1 MLEQVEEK
9 REQATQEGF
18 AFSVWTMDEQR
29 LGLKPVTRRI
39 WAIKGSKPRAIVNH
53 QYEWLYLYGFVQPE
67 TGQTYFLILPFVNV
81 VVMNLA
87 LAHFALDL
95 GLNSSNRVLL
105 VLDQAGWHV
114 GKDLVV
120 PDGLELMFLP
130 SHSPELQPA
139 ERLWPLTSE
148 AVANRS
154 FADLDALEGVLA
166 DRCVVLGSEW
176 DRVRALTLFSWWPR
190 VGMIPLE
197 SITT

>member
-1 MLEQVEEK
+1 MVERVEEK
-9 REQATQEGF
+9 REKAKREGF
-18 AFSVWTMDEQR
+18 TLSVWTMDEQR
-29 LGLKPVTRRI
+29 LGLKPVTRRM
-39 WAIKGSKPRAIVNH
+39 WAIKGSKPRAMVNH
-53 QYEWLYLYGFVQPE
+53 RYEWLYVYGFVQPE

-81 VVMNLA
+81 VAMNLA
-87 LAHFALDL
+87 LAHFASDL
-95 GLNSSNRVLL
+95 QANSGNRVLL
-105 VLDQAGWHV
+105 VLDQAGWHA

-120 PDGLELMFLP
+120 PEGLELMFLP

-154 FADLDALEGVLA
+154 FAGLDALEGVLA
-166 DRCVVLGSEW
+166 DRCVVLGCEW

-190 VGMIPLE
+190 VGSLVLE

>member
-1 MLEQVEEK
+1 
-9 REQATQEGF
+9 
-18 AFSVWTMDEQR
+18 
-29 LGLKPVTRRI
+29 
-39 WAIKGSKPRAIVNH
+39 
-53 QYEWLYLYGFVQPE
+53 
-67 TGQTYFLILPFVNV
+67 LPFVNV

-105 VLDQAGWHV
+105 VLDQAGWHT

-130 SHSPELQPA
+130 SHSPERPKPVSDPARQVHGWDQDRCCCGAKKLQPA

-166 DRCVVLGSEW
+166 DRCVVLGCDW
-176 DRVRALTLFSWWPR
+176 DRVRGLTLFSWWPR
-190 VGMIPLE
+190 VGSL
-197 SITT
+197 T